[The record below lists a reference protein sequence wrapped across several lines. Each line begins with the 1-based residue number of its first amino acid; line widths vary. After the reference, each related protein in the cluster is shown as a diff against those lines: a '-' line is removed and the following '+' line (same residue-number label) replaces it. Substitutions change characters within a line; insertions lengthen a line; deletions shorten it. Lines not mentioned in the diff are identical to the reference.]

1 VQTDPLHEEC
11 RPTPI
16 VPSREEWDKL
26 VQRIE
31 KIEQK
36 SAARDEE
43 NLRGE
48 AEPERAEA
56 AAPVAESAAVKGR
69 RESTPKMVMLELER
83 PLVAAPGG
91 AGNWFCVI
99 KIEQPELDKF
109 RHMTGGQPVLPVLV
123 KPLQRCGVKRV
134 VKPQAANGEDGY
146 TLVLEYAAGSSE
158 SQLWP
163 GYVKRVAQ
171 LRVAS
176 KAGSGVGLIRGKLIQ
191 GWEASVSSS
200 HC

>member
-1 VQTDPLHEEC
+1 
-11 RPTPI
+11 
-16 VPSREEWDKL
+16 
-26 VQRIE
+26 
-31 KIEQK
+31 
-36 SAARDEE
+36 
-43 NLRGE
+43 
-48 AEPERAEA
+48 
-56 AAPVAESAAVKGR
+56 
-69 RESTPKMVMLELER
+69 MVMLELER

-123 KPLQRCGVKRV
+123 KPLQHCGVKRV
-134 VKPQAANGEDGY
+134 VRPQAANGEDGY